1 MPQSFVEDVEFD
13 LIKGPFQGHTSE
25 KHSIGTLSKG
35 KYFPLGSVNGAIG
48 VLLGQTVPCQGTT
61 NDPNVALLG
70 N

>member
-1 MPQSFVEDVEFD
+1 MREE
-13 LIKGPFQGHTSE
+13 L
-25 KHSIGTLSKG
+25 GTLLRID
-35 KYFPLGSVNGAIG
+35 YFPLGSVNGAIG